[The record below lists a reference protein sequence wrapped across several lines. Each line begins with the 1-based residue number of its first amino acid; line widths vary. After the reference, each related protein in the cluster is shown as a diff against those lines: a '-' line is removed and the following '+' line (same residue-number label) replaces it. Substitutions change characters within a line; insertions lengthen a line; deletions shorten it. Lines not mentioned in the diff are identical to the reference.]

1 MKNRNLFYSLL
12 EPVHP
17 QAEAF
22 CRKLAGN
29 REDGDDLYQE
39 GLLKALTSF
48 ESLRDHAAFKN
59 WLYRILVNGHKNRA
73 RTSWWKRRVSLTAE
87 MVESGPSHDPGGLYS
102 ARRRLNLAL
111 AVLKPEDRAMVV
123 LNELEGW
130 SVSDLARLF
139 EKPDGTIK
147 ARLHRARKKMLER
160 LGRTVDEQQL
170 KDLTGDRICIA
181 VKRNTD

>member
-17 QAEAF
+17 KAEAF

-48 ESLRDHAAFKN
+48 ESLRDESAFKS
-59 WLYRILVNGHKNRA
+59 WLYRILVNCHKNRA

-87 MVESGPSHDPGGLYS
+87 MVESGPSHDPEGHYS
-102 ARRRLNLAL
+102 AQRRLNLAL
-111 AVLKPEDRAMVV
+111 NVLTPEDRAMVV
-123 LNELEGW
+123 LSELEGW
-130 SVSDLARLF
+130 TIAELGDLF
-139 EKPDGTIK
+139 GKPEGTVK
-147 ARLHRARKKMLER
+147 ARIHRAKRKMLER
-160 LGRTVDEQQL
+160 LARTIDEQHL
-170 KDLTGDRICIA
+170 TETTGDRICVA

>member
-17 QAEAF
+17 KAEAF

-39 GLLKALTSF
+39 GLLKALMSF
-48 ESLRDHAAFKN
+48 ESLRDHSAFKS
-59 WLYRILVNGHKNRA
+59 WLYRILVNCHKNRA

-102 ARRRLNLAL
+102 ARRRLKLAL

-123 LNELEGW
+123 LSELEDW
-130 SVSDLARLF
+130 SIKELAQLF
-139 EKPDGTIK
+139 DKPQGTIK
-147 ARLHRARKKMLER
+147 ARLHRAKKKMLER
-160 LGRTVDEQQL
+160 LNETVDEQQL
-170 KDLTGDRICIA
+170 NESTGDRICIA